1 MKKEDSEKRRHIMS
15 EFQRNLEKY
24 AELAVKVGVNIQK
37 GQILVVNATIDAAE
51 FVRLVVKSAYTAG
64 ADNVVVNWT
73 DDVVSRTKYDLAP
86 DDAFT
91 TYPVWR
97 AKEMEDF
104 VDQGAAFMAIV
115 SSSPDLLKGV
125 NPERISNFQKA
136 AGTALAKYRQ
146 AAQSDKVSWTVIAAP
161 SPAWAAKV
169 FPDAPSDQQ
178 VSLLWDA
185 IFKAVRVETENP
197 VEAWKKHDE
206 SLHEKVNYLNERRY
220 QKLHY
225 TAPGTDLTIELPHN
239 HLWVGAGSVN
249 EKGFEFMA
257 NMPTEEVFTVP
268 HRDGVN
274 GTVASTKPLSY
285 GGNIIDR
292 FSVTFENGRIVDYK
306 AEEGEEFLKRLVE
319 TDEGSHYLGEV
330 ALVPFNSPISQSN
343 VLFYNTLFDENA
355 SNHLAIGSAYAFCIE
370 GGKKM
375 SSEELKENGLNDS
388 ITHVDFM
395 IGSKDMDID
404 GIKADG
410 TSEPVF
416 RKGNWAF

>member
-1 MKKEDSEKRRHIMS
+1 MS
-15 EFQRNLEKY
+15 EFQKNLEKY
-24 AELAVKVGVNIQK
+24 AELAVKVGVNLQK
-37 GQILVVNATIDAAE
+37 GQTLVVNTTLDSAE
-51 FVRLVVKSAYTAG
+51 FVRLVVKSAYEAG
-64 ADNVVVNWT
+64 AQNVVVNWN
-73 DDVVSRTKYDLAP
+73 DDVVSRTKYELAP
-86 DDAFT
+86 DEAFI
-91 TYPVWR
+91 TYPALR
-97 AKEMEDF
+97 AKEQEEF
-104 VDQGAAFMAIV
+104 VEQGAAFMSIV

-136 AGTALAKYRQ
+136 AGTALAKFRQ
-146 AAQSDKVSWTVIAAP
+146 AVQSDKVSWTVIAAP
-161 SPAWAAKV
+161 SPEWAAKV

-185 IFKAVRVETENP
+185 IFKAVRVDTENP

-206 SLHEKVNYLNERRY
+206 TLHEKVNYLNDRRY

-239 HLWVGAGSVN
+239 HLWVGAGSIN

-268 HRDGVN
+268 HREGVN

-395 IGSKDMDID
+395 IGSEEMDID

>member
-1 MKKEDSEKRRHIMS
+1 MS

-37 GQILVVNATIDAAE
+37 GQILVINTTIDAAE

-73 DDVVSRTKYDLAP
+73 DDVVSRTKYELAP

-161 SPAWAAKV
+161 SPDWAAKV

-185 IFKAVRVETENP
+185 IFKAVRVDSENP

-206 SLHEKVNYLNERRY
+206 TLHEKVNYLNERHY

-343 VLFYNTLFDENA
+343 ILFYNTLFDENA

-375 SSEELKENGLNDS
+375 SAEELKENGLNES

-395 IGSKDMDID
+395 IGSEDMDID

-410 TSEPVF
+410 TIEPVF